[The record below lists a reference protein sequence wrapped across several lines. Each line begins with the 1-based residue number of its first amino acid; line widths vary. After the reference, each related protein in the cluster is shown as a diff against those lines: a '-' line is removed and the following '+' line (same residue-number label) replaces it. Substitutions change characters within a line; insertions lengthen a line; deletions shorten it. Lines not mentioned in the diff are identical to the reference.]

1 MEAKA
6 VTRYVRI
13 SPLKVR
19 LVMDVVR
26 GMPVDR
32 ALATLRY
39 MPQKAAREVARTLKS
54 AIANAEHNFEM
65 DRAELYIK
73 TIYADQGP
81 VLKRFM
87 PRARG
92 MANRIR
98 KPTTHITVVVADKSE
113 Y

>member
-26 GMPVDR
+26 GMNVDR

-39 MPQKAAREVARTLKS
+39 MPQKAAHEVARTIKS
-54 AIANAEHNFEM
+54 AAANAEHNFDM
-65 DRAELYIK
+65 DRESLYIK

-81 VLKRFM
+81 VLKRIM

-98 KPTTHITVVVADKSE
+98 KPTTHITVVVADRSE

>member
-6 VTRYVRI
+6 VTRYVQI

-65 DRAELYIK
+65 DREELYIK

>member
-1 MEAKA
+1 MQAKA
-6 VTRYVRI
+6 ITRGVRI

-32 ALATLRY
+32 ALSTLRY
-39 MPQKAAREVARTLKS
+39 MPQKAAREIAKTIQS
-54 AIANAEHNFEM
+54 AAANAENNFDMERR
-65 DRAELYIK
+65 DLVVK
-73 TIYADQGP
+73 TIFADEGP
-81 VLKRFM
+81 ALKRFM

-98 KPTTHITVVVADKSE
+98 RRTTHITVVVDDGQQ

>member
-54 AIANAEHNFEM
+54 AIANAEHNFDM
-65 DRAELYIK
+65 NRDELYIK

-98 KPTTHITVVVADKSE
+98 KPTTHITVVVADKSD